1 MKGKFLGFRLK
12 EAREIR
18 EFTLTNIAGLLGVT
32 KQAVSQYEAGIVQ
45 PSPEKI
51 IRLLQVLRL
60 PSQFFTKERSF
71 SVNEVGVPNFRKF
84 AAATKSAREE
94 VKTKSYWLADSVRTL
109 KAYVNFPKLNLPNFD
124 LPDDFRDLDDE
135 IEGYALELRKFWNLG
150 LGPISNMVRLLENN
164 GIFVS
169 RFAFDDRVDA
179 FSIKIGEDAYIIL
192 GNSDTTC
199 VRSRLDA
206 AHELAHLVLHRN
218 ITEDDQKDPVSHKKI
233 ETQAFRF
240 GAAFLMPMQTF
251 SRELLSI
258 NNEFLVHLKERW
270 KVSKQAMM
278 MRARDLGLLSE
289 SQLKY
294 FYRLNS
300 AKRTKEELDEL
311 LPLEEPLLLRK
322 TMELLVSNAGMSKR
336 DLLDLLAFDE
346 GTVIELLGLSEDFF
360 EQEEDNVIDI
370 TVKRPL

>member
-109 KAYVNFPKLNLPNFD
+109 KTYVNFPKLNLPNFD

-251 SRELLSI
+251 SRELLST

>member
-18 EFTLTNIAGLLGVT
+18 ELTLSSLAGLIGVT
-32 KQAVSQYEAGIVQ
+32 KQAVSQYEAGVAQ

-51 IRLLQVLRL
+51 IRLLQILRL

-71 SVNEVGVPNFRKF
+71 LIDEVGVPNFRKF
-84 AAATKSAREE
+84 AAASKYAREE

-109 KAYVNFPKLNLPNFD
+109 KNYVNFPKLNLPTFD
-124 LPDDFRDLDDE
+124 LPADFRDLDDE
-135 IEGYALELRKFWNLG
+135 IEEYALELRKFWNLG

-179 FSIKIGEDAYIIL
+179 FSIRIGEDAYVIL
-192 GNSDTTC
+192 GNSGTTC

-218 ITEDDQKDPVSHKKI
+218 ITEDDQKDPKNHKKI

-278 MRARDLGLLSE
+278 MRARDLGLLSD

-300 AKRTKEELDEL
+300 AKRTKEELDDL
-311 LPLEEPLLLRK
+311 LPLEEPLLLKR
-322 TMELLVSNAGMSKR
+322 TMELLVANAGMSKR

-346 GTVIELLGLSEDFF
+346 GTVIELFGLNEDFF